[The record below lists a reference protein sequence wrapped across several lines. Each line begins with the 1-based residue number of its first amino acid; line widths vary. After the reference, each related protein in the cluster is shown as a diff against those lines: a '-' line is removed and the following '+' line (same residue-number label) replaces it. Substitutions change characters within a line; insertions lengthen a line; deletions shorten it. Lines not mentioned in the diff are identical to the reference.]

1 MNKKYIIISIIIL
14 IYAFITAGIM
24 MHHELWGDEAQ
35 AWLVARDLDIYGLIG
50 HVRTEGHPLLWYFI
64 LLPFAKFNFPV
75 MSMQIINWFFVVAAV
90 VIFMLKAP
98 FNTFCKISVLCSSA
112 FLYWYPAL
120 ARSYC
125 LIPILL
131 FLLASLYKKQK
142 EHPYIYVLVLVLLA
156 NVHVVMLAFCSVL
169 LLLFFADNRRKKFLY
184 PFIIGFIGVLF
195 VVFYLY
201 GSQNENLSVQ
211 GYNQI
216 FSLGLIFDTYKNI
229 VFNIYGSISPVFIT
243 IFSLF
248 CIATIIF
255 LFKKDK
261 KMLFVFI
268 VHFLYQFCIFLFV
281 WGIIAQRAWTL
292 ILVGLFCLWVAFENT
307 DSLKTKRVLNTVI
320 ALTFLFSINY
330 AGTMIFKDLFLTF
343 SDGKNTAE
351 FIKKNI
357 PKNAFI
363 MSNSPITTSSVS
375 VYLPSDKWKF
385 FYHKYNDFYTYTI
398 WNKVAPNP
406 TDPLP
411 IGEMLK
417 KYKTIYVLMSGN
429 CYYTD
434 IAPIYTSKNN
444 VMMAQEKYYIYKLE
458 NKQWKIENN

>member
-14 IYAFITAGIM
+14 IYAFITSGIM

-35 AWLVARDLDIYGLIG
+35 AWLVVRDLDICGIIR

-64 LLPFAKFNFPV
+64 LLPFAKLHFPV
-75 MSMQIINWFFVVAAV
+75 ISMQIVSWSIVTIAGG
-90 VIFMLKAP
+90 ILLLKSP
-98 FNTFCKISVLCSSA
+98 FNMFTKISVLCSSA

-131 FLLASLYKKQK
+131 FLLAYLYKKQK
-142 EHPYIYVLVLVLLA
+142 EHPYLYVLTIALLA
-156 NVHVVMLAFCSVL
+156 NVHIVMLCFCSVL
-169 LLLFFADNRRKKFLY
+169 LLLFFADNRGKRFLY
-184 PFIIGFIGVLF
+184 PSLTGIISILF

-216 FSLGLIFDTYKNI
+216 FSPGLIFDTYKNI
-229 VFNIYGSISPVFIT
+229 IFNIYGSISPVFIT

-248 CIATIIF
+248 CIVTIIF

-261 KMLFVFI
+261 KMFFVF
-268 VHFLYQFCIFLFV
+268 VAHFLYQFCIFLFV

-292 ILVGLFCLWVAFENT
+292 ILVGLFCLWVAFEKTN
-307 DSLKTKRVLNTVI
+307 SLKTKSVLNTVI

-330 AGTMIFKDLFLTF
+330 AVTMMFKDLFLTF
-343 SDGKNTAE
+343 SDGKNAAE

-357 PKNAFI
+357 PENAFI
-363 MSNSPITTSSVS
+363 ISNSPITTSSVS
-375 VYLPSDKWKF
+375 IYLPSDKWKF

-411 IGEMLK
+411 LDEMLK
-417 KYKTIYVLMSGN
+417 KYETIYVLMSGN

-434 IAPIYTSKNN
+434 IKPIYTSKNN

-458 NKQWKIENN
+458 DKHEK